1 MTLLLSIL
9 RETVS
14 QDQGCPPETHPGPPA
29 LGKLGTV
36 TLESGLK
43 EVAVVV
49 A

>member
-14 QDQGCPPETHPGPPA
+14 WGQGYPPETHPGPPA
-29 LGKLGTV
+29 PGKLGTV

-49 A
+49 G

>member
-14 QDQGCPPETHPGPPA
+14 QGQGCPSKTHPGPPA
-29 LGKLGTV
+29 LGKLGAV
-36 TLESGLK
+36 TLKSGLK